1 MGRSWRIGVTG
12 SAGVGKTTLSLT
24 LGATLG
30 APVLHEAMRARLEAG
45 FSLAGLSREEHQR
58 LLLADAAD
66 LAAMTA
72 AADIDGCV
80 ADRTPLDFLAFWFCN
95 GYGADSPAET
105 TMFVQQAA
113 ASLHNFDL
121 ILVLPWGVL
130 PLINDGVRFAN
141 PWHQLH
147 AQMVIEELCRRY
159 APPDRLAFLPADII
173 EPDARC
179 RWALRRLGLATW

>member
-1 MGRSWRIGVTG
+1 MGRGWRIGVVG
-12 SAGVGKTTLSLT
+12 SAGVGKTTLALT
-24 LGATLG
+24 LAATLD

-66 LAAMTA
+66 VTGLVEA
-72 AADIDGCV
+72 AAGGCV

-95 GYGADSPAET
+95 GYGADSPRET
-105 TMFVQQAA
+105 ALFVERTVAA
-113 ASLHNFDL
+113 LKLFDL
-121 ILVLPWGVL
+121 ILALPWGVL
-130 PLINDGVRFAN
+130 PLEDDGVRYPN

-159 APPDRLAFLPADII
+159 APADRLAFMPADIT
-173 EPDARC
+173 EPDERC
-179 RWALRRLGLATW
+179 RWTLRRLGIV

>member
-1 MGRSWRIGVTG
+1 MERSWRIGLTG
-12 SAGVGKTTLSLT
+12 SAGVGKTTLALT
-24 LGATLG
+24 LGATLD

-58 LLLADAAD
+58 LLLSDAAD

-72 AADIDGCV
+72 AAAETGCV

-105 TMFVQQAA
+105 TAFVERTAVA
-113 ASLHNFDL
+113 LRDFDMV
-121 ILVLPWGVL
+121 LVLPWGAL
-130 PLINDGVRFAN
+130 PLVDDGVRFAN

-159 APPDRLAFLPADII
+159 APADKLAFLPADIV

-179 RWALRRLGLATW
+179 RWALRRLGLPTW